1 MTELWLGGGLLL
13 VLASLF
19 LLLPGIFLRRRARFD
34 ATASKRDW
42 FAQRRAELAREGLD
56 EASREMLLQDV
67 RLRLLEDSEP
77 LPAQPATAGAGLLR
91 PAWLLLPL
99 LLLVVAGYWQLG
111 AAGDVRLLRSLQGFD
126 PDSGEAQYRA
136 LMSQLEKRAAQRPHN
151 LHYQAMLG
159 RFYMDEA
166 DYVRASKLYL
176 SLAEKAPND
185 ATALAMAARAGY
197 LAAGRVLDHNSQL
210 LAERALSVDPQQRT
224 ALGLLG
230 MAAYE
235 NRHYQAALGY
245 WQRLLATQEPDSA
258 AAQMIEGVISLAR
271 QSLGQAAV
279 VAGGDRA
286 AARSASV
293 ADGGA
298 GVSIRL
304 QLPPGATIAPAATV
318 FLFARNPALQSRMP
332 VAVQRL
338 TVAQLPLTLRLDDAR
353 SMAGQKISELAEVRV
368 IARVSPGGR
377 PGAQHATWSGELAGL
392 VPTVDGEVHT
402 LVLQPV
408 EGK

>member
-13 VLASLF
+13 ALASLF
-19 LLLPGIFLRRRARFD
+19 LLLPGIFLRRRARLD

-77 LPAQPATAGAGLLR
+77 LPAQPAAAGAGLLR

-126 PDSGEAQYRA
+126 PDSGEAQYRT

-279 VAGGDRA
+279 VAGGDGA
-286 AARSASV
+286 ATSAS
-293 ADGGA
+293 GA

-368 IARVSPGGR
+368 IARVSPGGQ